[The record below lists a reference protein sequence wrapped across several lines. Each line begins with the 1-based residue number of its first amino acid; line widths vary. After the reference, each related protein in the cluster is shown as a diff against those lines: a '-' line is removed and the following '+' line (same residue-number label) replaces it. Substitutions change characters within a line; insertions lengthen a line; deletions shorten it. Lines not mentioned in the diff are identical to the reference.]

1 MAIFDRLIEQG
12 VDVNVKGLSGMTAL
26 HFAAIK
32 GNAYMVQ
39 RLLEKGAH
47 NVSERYFNKPI
58 HLAVYNNRAHVLHH
72 FAHDVNERIKTSM
85 KSSLMIAVKHRYLEC
100 VESLLRLGADIN
112 MSVRSGYNVLIAFC
126 KSCFCSDSDET
137 IARLL
142 LEHGAEQD
150 VLYEGKSPIDYL
162 IYNGAK
168 PNVIQIMLKM
178 GSKSEKCPDR
188 HLTRRAELLAL
199 VE

>member
-1 MAIFDRLIEQG
+1 
-12 VDVNVKGLSGMTAL
+12 
-26 HFAAIK
+26 
-32 GNAYMVQ
+32 
-39 RLLEKGAH
+39 
-47 NVSERYFNKPI
+47 
-58 HLAVYNNRAHVLHH
+58 
-72 FAHDVNERIKTSM
+72 
-85 KSSLMIAVKHRYLEC
+85 MIAGKYRYLTC
-100 VESLLRLGADIN
+100 IESLLRLGADVN

-150 VLYEGKSPIDYL
+150 VVYKGKSPIDYL

-168 PNVIQIMLKM
+168 QNVIQIMLKM
-178 GSKSEKCPDR
+178 GSKSAQCPEQ